1 MLIIKQIRN
10 VAFQIFWPPSL
21 LNCFSKI
28 YENILKGTLFS
39 TIEPFLPTY
48 VSAYRKHY
56 NAQHLLLRLLEEWWE
71 KLDNN
76 FFAGYVLMDF
86 SKAFDCVPQNL
97 LLAKLEA
104 CGFDMN
110 FLCYII
116 HISQKEKTT
125 WMNKQYHNCY
135 W

>member
-86 SKAFDCVPQNL
+86 SKAFDCVPQSL
-97 LLAKLEA
+97 LSTCETRSVWFRHEFFMLHYSYLAKRKNN
-104 CGFDMN
+104 MN
-110 FLCYII
+110 
-116 HISQKEKTT
+116 E
-125 WMNKQYHNCY
+125 
-135 W
+135 